1 MKKQSEEVE
10 QPEKTAQD
18 QEENGKMEK
27 STLLEPFPAVLEEN
41 TQVEPERQSLAAKKA
56 LFDGNLIEVK
66 SVSPVAA
73 PRKSRKEASG
83 AVETAAENK
92 DDTAAGVCDE
102 ATPSASTDFAAMPH
116 KSEATPPHP
125 EATPSQPETTPPEHE
140 TMPPVSEEA
149 AQPGSFT
156 KQEEPDSPSSLHAPP
171 RRKRASK
178 FIGNDMKD
186 APTSSSPP
194 SQKNEEWGKE
204 KKESHDVK
212 KDSATEQST
221 IVGESDGAQRGETGS
236 YVQQHNMEEVDTG
249 EVHKAGTEELL
260 WRAVEGGSTAVEG
273 GEGVS
278 EPSDSLQPTVLDVKE
293 VWIEVKEPATQQG
306 VGGAE
311 EGEGQTLV
319 EAKLPQENR
328 K

>member
-1 MKKQSEEVE
+1 
-10 QPEKTAQD
+10 
-18 QEENGKMEK
+18 MEK
-27 STLLEPFPAVLEEN
+27 STLLEPFPAVLGEN

-116 KSEATPPHP
+116 KPEATPPHPEATPSQPEATPPHP
-125 EATPSQPETTPPEHE
+125 EATPSQPETTPPEPE
-140 TMPPVSEEA
+140 TMPPVSEDA

-156 KQEEPDSPSSLHAPP
+156 KQEEPDSPSSVHAPP

-178 FIGNDMKD
+178 FVGKDMKD
-186 APTSSSPP
+186 APTSSSLP

-204 KKESHDVK
+204 KKENHDVK

-221 IVGESDGAQRGETGS
+221 IVGESDGAQRGETGC
-236 YVQQHNMEEVDTG
+236 YVQQQNVEEVDTG

-278 EPSDSLQPTVLDVKE
+278 EPSDSLQPTVLDAKE